1 MSNDA
6 INNWVE
12 KAKSHTENGADNRAG
27 GVQVIKRA
35 VPMTKGNIIMEV
47 AEKLR
52 PWLTTLFANV
62 RDEHGM
68 LVQPAKVRAIALNA
82 AQDIVRKQEEKRN

>member
-12 KAKSHTENGADNRAG
+12 KAKSHTESADNRAG
-27 GVQVIKRA
+27 GVQVVKRA
-35 VPMTKGNIIMEV
+35 VPVTKGNIIMEV

-52 PWLTTLFANV
+52 PWLTSLFANV

-68 LVQPAKVRAIALNA
+68 LVQPAKVRAIALNV
-82 AQDIVRKQEEKRN
+82 AQDLVRKQEEKRN